1 MTSYLI
7 DFVLISALV
16 FTSWRVGMM
25 VRELRRLRSE
35 ESSFHQSLKDAD
47 AAINRAANAV
57 VMLRS
62 EGVTTLHAL
71 QAAIDDAREL
81 TEILDDSVRVA
92 ETRLSVA
99 NDGGREASA
108 AVSAPTQENWLTLI
122 ESRLASASLAN
133 R

>member
-7 DFVLISALV
+7 DFVLITALV
-16 FTSWRVGMM
+16 FTSWRVGTMY
-25 VRELRRLRSE
+25 RELRRLRSE
-35 ESSFHQSLKDAD
+35 ESSFHQAVKDAD

-62 EGVTTLHAL
+62 EGSTTLQAL

-81 TEILDDSVRVA
+81 AETLDAGVRVA

-99 NDGGREASA
+99 NDGRQDGLAGTA
-108 AVSAPTQENWLTLI
+108 APTQESWLTLI

>member
-25 VRELRRLRSE
+25 VRELRKLRSE
-35 ESSFHQSLKDAD
+35 ESSFHRSLQDAD
-47 AAINRAANAV
+47 AAINRAAHAV

-62 EGVTTLHAL
+62 EGIATLEAL

-81 TEILDDSVRVA
+81 TGMLDDSVRVA

-99 NDGGREASA
+99 NDGRRDAPVA
-108 AVSAPTQENWLTLI
+108 AAAPTQENWLTLI

>member
-1 MTSYLI
+1 MISYLI
-7 DFVLISALV
+7 DFVLIGALV
-16 FTSWRVGMM
+16 FTSWRVGVML
-25 VRELRRLRSE
+25 RELRRLRSE
-35 ESSFHQSLKDAD
+35 ESSFHKSLQDAD
-47 AAINRAANAV
+47 TAINRAANAV

-81 TEILDDSVRVA
+81 AEMLDDSVRVA
-92 ETRLSVA
+92 ETRLAVA
-99 NDGGREASA
+99 NDIGRDAGNA
-108 AVSAPTQENWLTLI
+108 PAAPTQENWLTLI

>member
-7 DFVLISALV
+7 DFVLITALV
-16 FTSWRVGMM
+16 FTSWRVGKM
-25 VRELRRLRSE
+25 VRELR
-35 ESSFHQSLKDAD
+35 K
-47 AAINRAANAV
+47 
-57 VMLRS
+57 LRS
-62 EGVTTLHAL
+62 EGLATLTAL

-81 TEILDDSVRVA
+81 TGMLDDSVRVA

-99 NDGGREASA
+99 NDGHRDPS
-108 AVSAPTQENWLTLI
+108 VSTPAPTQENWLTLI

>member
-7 DFVLISALV
+7 DFVLITALV
-16 FTSWRVGMM
+16 FTSWRVGKM
-25 VRELRRLRSE
+25 VRELRKLRSE
-35 ESSFHQSLKDAD
+35 EASFHRSLQDAD
-47 AAINRAANAV
+47 AAINRAAHAV

-62 EGVTTLHAL
+62 EGLATLTAL

-81 TEILDDSVRVA
+81 TGMLDDSVRVA

-99 NDGGREASA
+99 NDGHRDLS
-108 AVSAPTQENWLTLI
+108 VSTPAPTQENWLTLI